1 MMAPAKRAIIIWARP
16 EGVTWYWR
24 GALAQG
30 SPWTQERGN
39 AHEYLSIGNATSRLE
54 GARNYVPAPVRSMV
68 RVEVSSAA

>member
-1 MMAPAKRAIIIWARP
+1 MARAKRAIIIWARP

-24 GALAQG
+24 GPSAG

-54 GARNYVPAPVRSMV
+54 QARGYVPAPVRRMV
-68 RVEVSSAA
+68 RVEVSGAV